1 MTSFFNRQKSK
12 NLSIITTISGE
23 LWDRIC
29 DLVSNEKPKYAIGRP
44 IIPFRKVLNGKEYL
58 YYPVDI
64 EEESNASILSL
75 TKDCRLIIN
84 HQFDERNVL
93 VESFRTFLGRRS
105 NGGGVK
111 YKIIDIDDSEI
122 SIENFKKIF
131 FQ

>member
-1 MTSFFNRQKSK
+1 M
-12 NLSIITTISGE
+12 SIITTISGE

>member
-1 MTSFFNRQKSK
+1 M
-12 NLSIITTISGE
+12 
-23 LWDRIC
+23 
-29 DLVSNEKPKYAIGRP
+29 SNEKPKYAIGRP

-111 YKIIDIDDSEI
+111 YKIIDIDGSEI
-122 SIENFKKIF
+122 TLDELLHKYYFSENLTPLAPSLKLNTITIL
-131 FQ
+131 